1 MKTTADD
8 LKKWRTDAEW
18 LENRRRRRTA
28 RQRESPHTDD
38 AAGAARDWQRRALK
52 NATGNRDRLEL
63 DCSVYQEPRPCN
75 CDWEQNEQCEEC
87 RWSVVDD
94 PRKPEAGQ

>member
-1 MKTTADD
+1 MPNGWRIDDADGR
-8 LKKWRTDAEW
+8 LVSASHRT
-18 LENRRRRRTA
+18 R
-28 RQRESPHTDD
+28 DD